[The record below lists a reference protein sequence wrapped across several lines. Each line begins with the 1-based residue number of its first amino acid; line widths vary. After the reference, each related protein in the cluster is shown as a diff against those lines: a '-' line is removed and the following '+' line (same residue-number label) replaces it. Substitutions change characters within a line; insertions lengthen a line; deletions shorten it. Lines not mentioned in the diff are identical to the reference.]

1 MCQADR
7 KCQKQCSKIL
17 EQSLASVLDDTES
30 IKSEKG
36 SSEESEY
43 ESYAC
48 HCRGNKCHAEKRDF
62 IASDD
67 DADDPPIIYQPT
79 IHSIE
84 SAESEVKIV
93 APKCQCANCA
103 LKNMCKSRR
112 NVCRSQHIKT
122 F

>member
-1 MCQADR
+1 MCNADR
-7 KCQKQCSKIL
+7 EFQKQHSEIL
-17 EQSLASVLDDTES
+17 VQSLASVLDDKES
-30 IKSEKG
+30 KTSEKR

-48 HCRGNKCHAEKRDF
+48 HCRGNKCHVEQKEY
-62 IASDD
+62 ITSED

-79 IHSIE
+79 IHSVD

-112 NVCRSQHIKT
+112 DQNNVHM
-122 F
+122 